1 MEAHEATEL
10 IEHGHGHGHENN
22 KTAFIISFFA
32 MVLAIAALGG
42 ANATKEATK
51 ENILASNAHNFYQAK
66 VSRQQALSIAST
78 NLEIKLAEQ
87 PNMSAAGKELI
98 LQKLEEYK
106 KNIQRY
112 ESDPENKEGKKELFL
127 IAKEHEMERDHAIL
141 QDPWFDCAESILQI
155 AIVLLSVSILGSI
168 PALVYVG
175 SLLGIVGLLSTI
187 NGFLLIF
194 HF

>member
-1 MEAHEATEL
+1 MRL
-10 IEHGHGHGHENN
+10 
-22 KTAFIISFFA
+22 
-32 MVLAIAALGG
+32 
-42 ANATKEATK
+42 
-51 ENILASNAHNFYQAK
+51 
-66 VSRQQALSIAST
+66 
-78 NLEIKLAEQ
+78 
-87 PNMSAAGKELI
+87 
-98 LQKLEEYK
+98 LEEYK

-112 ESDPENKEGKKELFL
+112 ESDPENKEGKKELLL
-127 IAKEHEMERDHAIL
+127 IAKEHEMERDHAIH

-155 AIVLLSVSILGSI
+155 AIVILSVSILGSI

>member
-10 IEHGHGHGHENN
+10 IEHGHGHENN

-87 PNMSAAGKELI
+87 PTMSTASKGLI

-112 ESDPENKEGKKELFL
+112 ESDPENKEGKKELLL
-127 IAKEHEMERDHAIL
+127 IAKEHEMERDHAIH

-155 AIVLLSVSILGSI
+155 AIVILSVSILGSI